1 MWLVGFGWTGI
12 WHQLSHGT
20 IKSQTS
26 PHCCLIKREHFPCI
40 PLRRR
45 RLCQCAAR
53 EGEEDRMGSS
63 SAEFCSWGSEGRPGI
78 TAALDCLSVTM
89 IAFLQAP
96 CGHPLLLP
104 LPCSLLVSLP
114 RKNLLL
120 EAQRPGSWLQS
131 GFGDGTKSFWCECS
145 PMPPEYFGIS
155 LRGI

>member
-1 MWLVGFGWTGI
+1 MFPVEVIGLFAKGNFPPKAGSQSRPLEGQEHRGQMWLVGFGWTGI
-12 WHQLSHGT
+12 WQQLSHGT

-63 SAEFCSWGSEGRPGI
+63 SAELCSWGSEGRPGI

-89 IAFLQAP
+89 IAFLPGTIRAP
-96 CGHPLLLP
+96 STLAP
-104 LPCSLLVSLP
+104 
-114 RKNLLL
+114 
-120 EAQRPGSWLQS
+120 ALQS
-131 GFGDGTKSFWCECS
+131 VSFS
-145 PMPPEYFGIS
+145 AS
-155 LRGI
+155 